1 MKIFEIKKLLVNAVK
16 KYISQEEAEYFAT
29 EIVETDVR
37 KPPRKKYSHGTI
49 DDIKSWNGKD
59 QEIIKTIDLPGYTQ
73 YDFKGKGP
81 SLKIKEIHD
90 ELERKSKVNGISMIS
105 IINSA
110 GMHTMHLWTQ
120 GLAKRGLFA
129 LGAWNGGPDAV
140 VPFNGTH
147 GIFGTNPMTYAFP
160 GDKGEIVID
169 MATSEIPF
177 FKILGAK
184 ADQTPLPENS
194 AVDSD
199 GEVTTDANKAI
210 DENEVSNLLPM
221 GGNYKGY
228 NINYL
233 MEIMTSAL
241 IGARASSQM
250 SDSYIETEHGGYI
263 IAIAID
269 KVTDRQKYD
278 TSVKSMNEKIRA
290 QKPKKGIEK
299 VMVPGDRNLE
309 RKNGASDD
317 TDIVMDEEYINL
329 LTELGK

>member
-1 MKIFEIKKLLVNAVK
+1 MKIADIKKLLVNAVK
-16 KYISQEEAEYFAT
+16 KYVSQEEAEYFAT
-29 EIVETDVR
+29 EIVETDIR

-49 DDIKSWNGKD
+49 DDIKSWEGKD
-59 QEIIKTIDLPGYTQ
+59 QEVKKTIDLPGYTQ

-90 ELERKSKVNGISMIS
+90 ELERKAKANGISMIS
-105 IINSA
+105 IINSG

-129 LGAWNGGPDAV
+129 IGAWNGGPDAV
-140 VPFNGTH
+140 VPINGTR
-147 GIFGTNPMTYAFP
+147 GIFGTNPMTYGFP
-160 GDKGEIVID
+160 GDKGDIVID

-184 ADQTPLPENS
+184 ADQTPLPENT
-194 AVDSD
+194 AVDNN
-199 GEVTTDANKAI
+199 GEITTDPNKAI
-210 DENEVSNLLPM
+210 DEKEVSNLLPM

-250 SDSYIETEHGGYI
+250 SDSYIETEHGGFI

-269 KVTDRQKYD
+269 KVTDQNKYD
-278 TSVKSMNEKIRA
+278 ASVKSMNEKIRA

-299 VMVPGDRNLE
+299 VQVPGDRNLE
-309 RKNGASDD
+309 KKIGVTDK
-317 TDIVMDEEYINL
+317 TDIEINEEYKNI